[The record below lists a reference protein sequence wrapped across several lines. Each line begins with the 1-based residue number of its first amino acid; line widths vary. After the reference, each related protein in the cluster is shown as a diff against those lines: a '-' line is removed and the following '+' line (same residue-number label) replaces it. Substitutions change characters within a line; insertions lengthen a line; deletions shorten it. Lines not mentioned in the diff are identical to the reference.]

1 MLASPKANVDGKD
14 LSQRPSVKNFFFS
27 HCPKIFTNL
36 PCPTDISIII
46 TSIQVS
52 RLVLPLP
59 STNIDLYS
67 MSPPEFPDQINGFIV
82 APVILSAQDNKDPSP
97 VYHTIYLKKHQFK
110 RTTAPTDDDED
121 DEGDRTVFAANLPIL
136 TSFENI
142 KKFCNAVADV
152 LVEDFVKDPNIPN
165 AGKIILV
172 DKSAANRFIAKS
184 KTLYKLKDRIFWNAT
199 SNNNNNSNTTSADS
213 IRGIDRYTAKTL
225 KKYPPHDQLQRMVD
239 LYMLN
244 FAKAEARELQNV
256 RSLAEQVDEDGF
268 TLVVSS
274 TRKSAADIRA
284 APKMTEDEAIQN
296 DATSGGKKKK
306 SKEKKDFYRFQIRE
320 QKKQEMNSLLKRFKE
335 DQDKIKDLK
344 EKKRFKPY

>member
-1 MLASPKANVDGKD
+1 M
-14 LSQRPSVKNFFFS
+14 
-27 HCPKIFTNL
+27 
-36 PCPTDISIII
+36 
-46 TSIQVS
+46 
-52 RLVLPLP
+52 
-59 STNIDLYS
+59 
-67 MSPPEFPDQINGFIV
+67 
-82 APVILSAQDNKDPSP
+82 
-97 VYHTIYLKKHQFK
+97 YHTLYLRKHQAK
-110 RTTAPTDDDED
+110 RVATSVEDDEE
-121 DEGDRTVFAANLPIL
+121 DEGDRTVFVANLPIL

-142 KKFCNAVADV
+142 KIFCTTVADV
-152 LVEDFVKDPNIPN
+152 LVEDFVKDTNIPN

-172 DKSAANRFIAKS
+172 DKSAANRLIAKS
-184 KTLYKLKDRIFWNAT
+184 KNLYKLKDRIYWNNSNS
-199 SNNNNNSNTTSADS
+199 SNNNTIGKSS

-256 RSLAEQVDEDGF
+256 RSLADQVDEDGF

-274 TRKSAADIRA
+274 TRKSAADIRP

-296 DATSGGKKKK
+296 DPAAGGKKKK

-320 QKKQEMNSLLKRFKE
+320 QKKQEMNSLLKRFRE
-335 DQDKIKDLK
+335 DQDKIKELK

>member
-1 MLASPKANVDGKD
+1 MWKLRFIPTSQQGKD
-14 LSQRPSVKNFFFS
+14 FFFFNL
-27 HCPKIFTNL
+27 KFLLIFYTQL
-36 PCPTDISIII
+36 IL
-46 TSIQVS
+46 TSSPPS
-52 RLVLPLP
+52 RWQRTVFIYT
-59 STNIDLYS
+59 SS
-67 MSPPEFPDQINGFIV
+67 MSPLQFPDQINGFIV
-82 APVILSAQDNKDPSP
+82 VPVILSAQDDKDPSP
-97 VYHTIYLKKHQFK
+97 VYHTLYLRKHQAK
-110 RTTAPTDDDED
+110 RVATSVEDDEE
-121 DEGDRTVFAANLPIL
+121 DEGDRTVFVANLPIL

-142 KKFCNAVADV
+142 KIFCTTVADV
-152 LVEDFVKDPNIPN
+152 LVEDFVKDTNIPN

-172 DKSAANRFIAKS
+172 DKSAANRLIAKS
-184 KTLYKLKDRIFWNAT
+184 KNLYKLKDRIYWNNSNS
-199 SNNNNNSNTTSADS
+199 SNNNTIGKSS

-256 RSLAEQVDEDGF
+256 RSLADQVDEDGF

-274 TRKSAADIRA
+274 TRKSAADIRP

-296 DATSGGKKKK
+296 DPAAGGKKKK

-320 QKKQEMNSLLKRFKE
+320 QKKQEMNSLLKRFRE
-335 DQDKIKDLK
+335 DQDKIKELK

>member
-1 MLASPKANVDGKD
+1 
-14 LSQRPSVKNFFFS
+14 
-27 HCPKIFTNL
+27 
-36 PCPTDISIII
+36 
-46 TSIQVS
+46 
-52 RLVLPLP
+52 
-59 STNIDLYS
+59 
-67 MSPPEFPDQINGFIV
+67 MSPPDFPDQINGFIV

-97 VYHTIYLKKHQFK
+97 VYHTLYLKKHQTK
-110 RTTAPTDDDED
+110 RTAAPTDDDED

-142 KKFCNAVADV
+142 KKFCSTVADV

-165 AGKIILV
+165 AGKIIL
-172 DKSAANRFIAKS
+172 
-184 KTLYKLKDRIFWNAT
+184 
-199 SNNNNNSNTTSADS
+199 
-213 IRGIDRYTAKTL
+213 
-225 KKYPPHDQLQRMVD
+225 RMVD

-274 TRKSAADIRA
+274 TRKSAADIRT

-296 DATSGGKKKK
+296 DSTTGGKKKK

-320 QKKQEMNSLLKRFKE
+320 QKKQEMNSLLKRFRE
-335 DQDKIKDLK
+335 DQDKIKELK